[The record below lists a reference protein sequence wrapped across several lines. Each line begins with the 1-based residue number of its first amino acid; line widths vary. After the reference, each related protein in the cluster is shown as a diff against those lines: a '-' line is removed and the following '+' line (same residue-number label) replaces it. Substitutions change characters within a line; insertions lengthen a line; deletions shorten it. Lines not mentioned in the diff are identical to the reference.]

1 MSTSGTLATD
11 RTGAAPARPTSRSVQ
26 QEAHALTIHK
36 AARPWRGVAGIGTA
50 IVIVG
55 VAAAILLLPP
65 VMNLGL
71 EIAGSAAMLGVPA
84 EVARRASELSV
95 QELLFGPGSF
105 TFAATP
111 GGPPFFGPA
120 EVTHMQNVRVVVYG
134 FFGLVLA
141 GAIAVA
147 LSTRRMGR
155 PGALRAV
162 RLGAT
167 ALVLVFA
174 AIGIGLVIAFD
185 ALFTLFHRI
194 VFPGGGWL
202 FDPTT
207 QRIVQLYPTPF
218 WEFAA
223 GALAGLSV
231 AIGLLIVATTTLLVR
246 RSKIH

>member
-1 MSTSGTLATD
+1 MVVHNSDGPRRL
-11 RTGAAPARPTSRSVQ
+11 
-26 QEAHALTIHK
+26 
-36 AARPWRGVAGIGTA
+36 VAGVGTP

-71 EIAGSAAMLGVPA
+71 EIGGSAAILGVPP
-84 EVARRASELSV
+84 EVARRASEQSV
-95 QELLFGPGSF
+95 QELLIGPGSF

-111 GGPPFFGPA
+111 GGPPFYGPA
-120 EVTHMQNVRVVVYG
+120 EASHMQNVRIVVYG

-141 GAIAVA
+141 GAIAVV
-147 LSTRRMGR
+147 LSTRRMSG
-155 PGALRAV
+155 PDALRAV

-167 ALVLVFA
+167 GLVLVFA
-174 AIGIGLVIAFD
+174 AIGVGLIVAFD

-194 VFPGGGWL
+194 VFPGGGWM

-223 GALAGLSV
+223 GTLAGLSV
-231 AIGLLIVATTTLLVR
+231 AIGLLVIAVTTMRLR
-246 RSKIH
+246 RSQARGPAPV